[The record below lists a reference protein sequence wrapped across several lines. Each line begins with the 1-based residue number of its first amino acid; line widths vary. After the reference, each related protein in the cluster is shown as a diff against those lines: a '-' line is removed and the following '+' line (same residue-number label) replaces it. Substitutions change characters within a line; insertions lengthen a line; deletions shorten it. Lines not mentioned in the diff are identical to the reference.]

1 VSVGPALVLGILVG
15 LANTALWV
23 VIRGT
28 GGGRLPLT
36 IAAAIL
42 GAWAGDTL
50 GDRLGITL
58 WSIGDF
64 RLVAA
69 TIGAWIGIAV
79 VSVVSVLGPSERRL

>member
-15 LANTALWV
+15 VANAALWLV
-23 VIRGT
+23 VRGT
-28 GGGRLPLT
+28 GGGRLPL
-36 IAAAIL
+36 IVAAAIL

-50 GDRLGITL
+50 GDRLGLTIG
-58 WSIGDF
+58 SIGDF

-79 VSVVSVLGPSERRL
+79 VSVVSVLGPSENRS

>member
-1 VSVGPALVLGILVG
+1 LILGALVGVFNAAI
-15 LANTALWV
+15 WV

-28 GGGRLPLT
+28 IGTRLPLVVG
-36 IAAAIL
+36 AAIL

-50 GDRLGITL
+50 GDRLGFTL

-69 TIGAWIGIAV
+69 TIGAWIGIGLITV
-79 VSVVSVLGPSERRL
+79 VAVLGPTEKRL